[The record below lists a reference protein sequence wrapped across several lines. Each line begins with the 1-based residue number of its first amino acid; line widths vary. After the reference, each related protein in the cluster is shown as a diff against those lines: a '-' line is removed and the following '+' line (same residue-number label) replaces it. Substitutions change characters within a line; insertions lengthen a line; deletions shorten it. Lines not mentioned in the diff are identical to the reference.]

1 MIFFKDIEEY
11 HSNKERKVLIATD
24 MFVDMLSNKKLN
36 PVLIE
41 LFTRD
46 RKLKFSLVVMT
57 KYYFAVPTKH
67 QTKFCTRFYYENSK
81 QKRASI
87 NRV

>member
-1 MIFFKDIEEY
+1 MIWMIFVKDIEEY

-67 QTKFCTRFYYENSK
+67 
-81 QKRASI
+81 
-87 NRV
+87 

>member
-1 MIFFKDIEEY
+1 MIFVKDIEEY
-11 HSNKERKVLIATD
+11 HSNKERKVLIAID

-67 QTKFCTRFYYENSK
+67 
-81 QKRASI
+81 
-87 NRV
+87 

>member
-1 MIFFKDIEEY
+1 MIWMIFVKDIEEY
-11 HSNKERKVLIATD
+11 HSNKERKVLIAID

-67 QTKFCTRFYYENSK
+67 
-81 QKRASI
+81 
-87 NRV
+87 

>member
-11 HSNKERKVLIATD
+11 HSNKERKVLIAID

-67 QTKFCTRFYYENSK
+67 
-81 QKRASI
+81 
-87 NRV
+87 

>member
-1 MIFFKDIEEY
+1 MIFVKDIEEY
-11 HSNKERKVLIATD
+11 HSNKERKVLIAID

-81 QKRASI
+81 QKRAST

>member
-1 MIFFKDIEEY
+1 MIWMIFVKDIKEY
-11 HSNKERKVLIATD
+11 HSNKERKVLIASDD
-24 MFVDMLSNKKLN
+24 MFADMLSNKKLN
-36 PVLIE
+36 PILTE

-67 QTKFCTRFYYENSK
+67 
-81 QKRASI
+81 
-87 NRV
+87 

>member
-1 MIFFKDIEEY
+1 MIWMIFFKDIEEY
-11 HSNKERKVLIATD
+11 HSNKERKVLIAID

-67 QTKFCTRFYYENSK
+67 
-81 QKRASI
+81 
-87 NRV
+87 

>member
-1 MIFFKDIEEY
+1 MIWMIFFKDIEEY

-67 QTKFCTRFYYENSK
+67 
-81 QKRASI
+81 
-87 NRV
+87 

>member
-1 MIFFKDIEEY
+1 MIWMIFFKDIEEY
-11 HSNKERKVLIATD
+11 HSNKERKVLIAVD

-46 RKLKFSLVVMT
+46 RKLKFSLAVMT

-67 QTKFCTRFYYENSK
+67 
-81 QKRASI
+81 
-87 NRV
+87 

>member
-1 MIFFKDIEEY
+1 MIWMIFVKDIEEY
-11 HSNKERKVLIATD
+11 HSNKERKVLIAID

-46 RKLKFSLVVMT
+46 RKLKFSVVVIT

-67 QTKFCTRFYYENSK
+67 
-81 QKRASI
+81 
-87 NRV
+87 

>member
-1 MIFFKDIEEY
+1 MIWMIFFKDIEEY
-11 HSNKERKVLIATD
+11 HSNKERKVLIAVD

-67 QTKFCTRFYYENSK
+67 
-81 QKRASI
+81 
-87 NRV
+87 

>member
-1 MIFFKDIEEY
+1 MMIFFKDIEEY
-11 HSNKERKVLIATD
+11 HSNKERKVLIAID

-67 QTKFCTRFYYENSK
+67 
-81 QKRASI
+81 
-87 NRV
+87 

>member
-1 MIFFKDIEEY
+1 MIFVKDIEEY
-11 HSNKERKVLIATD
+11 HSNKRRKVLIAIGD
-24 MFVDMLSNKKLN
+24 MFANLLNNKKLN
-36 PVLIE
+36 PILVE

-46 RKLKFSLVVMT
+46 RKLKFSLVMT

-81 QKRASI
+81 QKRAST

>member
-11 HSNKERKVLIATD
+11 HSNKERKVLIAID

-81 QKRASI
+81 QKRAST

>member
-1 MIFFKDIEEY
+1 MIWMIFVKDIEEY
-11 HSNKERKVLIATD
+11 HSNKERKVLTAID

-67 QTKFCTRFYYENSK
+67 
-81 QKRASI
+81 
-87 NRV
+87 

>member
-1 MIFFKDIEEY
+1 MIFVKDIEEY
-11 HSNKERKVLIATD
+11 HSNKERKVLIAID

-46 RKLKFSLVVMT
+46 RKLKFSVVVIT

-81 QKRASI
+81 QKRAST